1 MAAHT
6 IWQLD
11 DAEHWHEITRA
22 TLAQMSSSW
31 QSHHFHSGQSM
42 LMALDSCS
50 AADLPAIILMDFYLP
65 NERGDHITAAIR
77 GLELSVESHI
87 VGFSSVVLAAKPSLQ
102 REEES
107 ISNTMGTVLTLIYN
121 DGWKR
126 FLSLKNKDTLTSF
139 LRPPFQTT
147 DKQYRINKSIR
158 HRSHD
163 QCTA

>member
-22 TLAQMSSSW
+22 TLAQMDSSW

-87 VGFSSVVLAAKPSLQ
+87 VGFSSVRSGSEAIVAAGGNSIVRKYDGHGVNPDLQ
-102 REEES
+102 RWLEAFPVSE
-107 ISNTMGTVLTLIYN
+107 
-121 DGWKR
+121 D
-126 FLSLKNKDTLTSF
+126 
-139 LRPPFQTT
+139 
-147 DKQYRINKSIR
+147 
-158 HRSHD
+158 
-163 QCTA
+163 